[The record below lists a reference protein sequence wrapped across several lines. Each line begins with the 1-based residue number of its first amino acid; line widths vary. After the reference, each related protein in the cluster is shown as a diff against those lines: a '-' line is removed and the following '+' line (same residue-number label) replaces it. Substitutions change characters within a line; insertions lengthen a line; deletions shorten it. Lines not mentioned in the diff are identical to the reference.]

1 MQRFKIG
8 CRTMRDGVV
17 VSGVFLLTGLALLG
31 AGKFLV
37 PVLLHLDLVVQGLGG
52 LLPLFVTF
60 ILISTYLRTT
70 STDAEHTGGAG
81 GGLSSPPR
89 A

>member
-37 PVLLHLDLVVQGLGG
+37 PVLLHMDLVVQGLGG
-52 LLPLFVTF
+52 LLLLFVPF

-70 STDAEHTGGAG
+70 SNDAEHPGGAG
-81 GGLSSPPR
+81 GRSTSPPR
-89 A
+89 G